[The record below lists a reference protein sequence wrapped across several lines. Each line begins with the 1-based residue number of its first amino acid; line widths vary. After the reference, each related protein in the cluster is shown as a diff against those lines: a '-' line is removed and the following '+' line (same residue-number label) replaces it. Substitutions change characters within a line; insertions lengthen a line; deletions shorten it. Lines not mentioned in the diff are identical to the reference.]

1 MYLLDDFAQRLVSFY
16 ILNIKLFF
24 ISLTFR
30 GLKMILGIIL
40 RAARPATAL
49 FFNIIQS
56 DNPEKAG
63 QDTLM
68 YIRNHNHS

>member
-30 GLKMILGIIL
+30 GLKMILGLIL
-40 RAARPATAL
+40 RASWPVIGL
-49 FFNIIQS
+49 FFNSIQW
-56 DNPEKAG
+56 DNPQKAG
-63 QDTLM
+63 RDTFKT
-68 YIRNHNHS
+68 